1 MARYAERKAA
11 ILSRIGSIKAERTEA
26 VTLLETFRQRV
37 QDAESIADA
46 LRAELSI
53 TTWAELDSG
62 ASIAVGDRVRY
73 VLKVYECTAAHTK
86 ALTRRPTVDTY
97 WREVP

>member
-1 MARYAERKAA
+1 MANYAERKAL
-11 ILSRIGSIKAERTEA
+11 ILSRIGAIKHERTEA
-26 VTLLETFRQRV
+26 INLAERLQERFAEAERV
-37 QDAESIADA
+37 AES

-53 TTWAELDSG
+53 PIWAELDSG

-73 VLKVYECTAAHTK
+73 VLRVYECTTAHTK

-97 WREVP
+97 WREVS